1 MYTAATMGSLAQTE
15 RSSARASRVRARL
28 QLDFSRDPEG
38 GHTTLD
44 HSAAEPPLKVV
55 RAFATQGDAC
65 LVHLHNV
72 SGGLLGGD
80 QLKQEVRLGAGSRVQ
95 LTTTGA
101 TRIYR
106 HREHFVPT
114 QQHTEMFLGEGALL
128 EYVPDPTIPFAGSRY
143 QQHTSIHLARDAGLF
158 WWEILTP
165 GREARGEIF
174 DYDQLQISTRI
185 SASGR
190 LIAAENISLQPRT
203 KNVSSTAR
211 LGPFQYAVTFYVCC
225 AGLQPACWHALEES
239 LRRLLTDLAKPRDTL
254 WGVSPLVVDGLVIRC
269 LAHSG
274 RDILSGLHSIW
285 AHAKRQIY
293 NLEAIPPRKVY

>member
-1 MYTAATMGSLAQTE
+1 
-15 RSSARASRVRARL
+15 
-28 QLDFSRDPEG
+28 
-38 GHTTLD
+38 
-44 HSAAEPPLKVV
+44 VV